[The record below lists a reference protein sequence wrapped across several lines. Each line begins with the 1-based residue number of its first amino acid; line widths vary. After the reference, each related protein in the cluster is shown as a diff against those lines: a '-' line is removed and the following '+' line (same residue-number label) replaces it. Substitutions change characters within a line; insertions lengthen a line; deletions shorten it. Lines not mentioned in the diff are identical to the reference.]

1 MAPRFA
7 WRLGI
12 LFPAWISC
20 ALLLTSP
27 CGSLQVLREEISLLA
42 ADKDPKCFT
51 RADKDLTCFW
61 EGRNNTSY
69 DFYYEYEGEEEEKK
83 CTLTHQRVDP
93 DTGLHICL
101 FPPED
106 VYLFVEAHIKVT
118 ESGTNKPV
126 YERVVNVENQVL
138 LEPPTDV
145 SVSLNG
151 KPQQLT
157 VRWTAPRPGNL
168 QYEIQYS
175 SDKAQAEVS
184 EPQSRVHT
192 LYGLSPGEKYNIAV
206 RAKPDGSSR
215 DGFWSA
221 WSQTA
226 SAVVP
231 RPADEIHLNCFTPD
245 LQYVICNWNSEEMEK
260 DTQYTLYY
268 QSRNGDWEVCD
279 HSDVTNTCTFQ
290 GWNSSD
296 IIVTVNASSRH
307 QNHTFYKEPISMNH
321 MVLTAPP
328 KHLAGEVNDGK
339 LRLQWEPAL
348 AELADHMVYQ
358 IRYSLDNHSGWKH
371 IILES
376 PEPRALLDVQVG
388 SQYHIQIKTKPNGDT
403 YRGSWSNWSHTFTVA
418 VPSQL
423 GLLLIGLVPLVLI
436 VIAVVIMATFSK
448 FFSKIKQHLWPPV
461 PDLDRVLENFLTEI
475 NKHCQPMQPFNDKLC
490 EEDVLPTV
498 VEIVSE
504 KETSNSMKSH
514 GDDLDSPSPALG
526 HDRLSLSEEK
536 LPLETT
542 SQGYVVLDPEHDVK
556 GSEGNEYVHKEEG
569 EMDISRPVSL
579 CCQSCCF
586 PDSSVHGGHVLPQL
600 LSRYGHLAARSL
612 HQHPPHSA
620 DISNHSYLLLADSE
634 SKILVEWQLS
644 GEANLY
650 ANGDS
655 LTQLV
660 QSE

>member
-7 WRLGI
+7 WRLRI
-12 LFPAWISC
+12 LFPALISC
-20 ALLLTSP
+20 ALLLPSP
-27 CGSLQVLREEISLLA
+27 CGSLQALREVIALLA
-42 ADKDPKCFT
+42 DDKDPKCFT
-51 RADKDLTCFW
+51 RVDRDLTCFW
-61 EGRNNTSY
+61 KDSSNTSY

-83 CTLTHQRVDP
+83 CTLTHQSVDP
-93 DTGLHICL
+93 ATVLHVCS

-106 VYLFVEAHIKVT
+106 VYLFVQAHIKVT
-118 ESGTNKPV
+118 ESGTNNTV
-126 YERVVNVENQVL
+126 HERVLNVENQVL
-138 LEPPTDV
+138 LDPPTDV

-151 KPQQLT
+151 KPRQLT

-168 QYEIQYS
+168 EYKIRYS
-175 SDKAQAEVS
+175 SDKVQEVVS
-184 EPQSRVHT
+184 KAGLLVHT
-192 LYGLSPGEKYNIAV
+192 LYELSPGEKYYIAV

-221 WSQTA
+221 WSQAA

-245 LQYVICNWNSEEMEK
+245 LQSVICNWNSEEMEK

-279 HSDVTNTCTFQ
+279 HSDITNTCTFQ

-339 LRLQWEPAL
+339 LSLQWEPAV
-348 AELADHMVYQ
+348 AELAEHMVYQ
-358 IRYSLDNHSGWKH
+358 VRYSLDNHSGWKH
-371 IILES
+371 ITLES
-376 PEPRALLDVQVG
+376 PEPRALLDVQAG

-403 YRGSWSNWSHTFTVA
+403 YRGSWSKWSHTFTVA
-418 VPSQL
+418 VPLQL
-423 GLLLIGLVPLVLI
+423 GLLLIGFVPLVLI
-436 VIAVVIMATFSK
+436 LTAVVIMATFSK

-475 NKHCQPMQPFNDKLC
+475 NKGWQPMQPFNEKLC

-504 KETSNSMKSH
+504 EETSNSTKSQ
-514 GDDLDSPSPALG
+514 GDDVDSPSPALG
-526 HDRLSLSEEK
+526 RDRLSLSEEK
-536 LPLETT
+536 PPLETA
-542 SQGYVVLDPEHDVK
+542 SQGYVVLDPEHDVTGYEK
-556 GSEGNEYVHKEEG
+556 EGK
-569 EMDISRPVSL
+569 MDSYRPVSL
-579 CCQSCCF
+579 HCQPCSF
-586 PDSSVHGGHVLPQL
+586 PDSSVHGSHVLPQP
-600 LSRYGHLAARSL
+600 LSWYSHLASQSL
-612 HQHPPHSA
+612 HLHPPHSA

-634 SKILVEWQLS
+634 SKIQVDLQLS

-650 ANGDS
+650 ANVDGV
-655 LTQLV
+655 TQLIQRV
-660 QSE
+660 NH

>member
-1 MAPRFA
+1 METRYPVPCLDQLCIAIDIP
-7 WRLGI
+7 L
-12 LFPAWISC
+12 WIPPS
-20 ALLLTSP
+20 A
-27 CGSLQVLREEISLLA
+27 
-42 ADKDPKCFT
+42 
-51 RADKDLTCFW
+51 
-61 EGRNNTSY
+61 EGR
-69 DFYYEYEGEEEEKK
+69 EEEKK

-93 DTGLHICL
+93 DTGLHVCS

-138 LEPPTDV
+138 LDPPTDV

-175 SDKAQAEVS
+175 SDRAQAKVS
-184 EPQSRVHT
+184 EPQSLVHT

-279 HSDVTNTCTFQ
+279 HNEVTNTCTFQ

-296 IIVTVNASSRH
+296 IIVTINASSRH

-328 KHLAGEVNDGK
+328 KHLAGEVNDCK
-339 LRLQWEPAL
+339 LRLQWEPAV

-423 GLLLIGLVPLVLI
+423 GLLLIGLVLLVLI
-436 VIAVVIMATFSK
+436 LIAIVIMATFSK
-448 FFSKIKQHLWPPV
+448 FFRKIKQHLWPPV

-475 NKHCQPMQPFNDKLC
+475 NKHCQPMQSFNDKLC
-490 EEDVLPTV
+490 EEEVLPTV

-504 KETSNSMKSH
+504 KETSNSTKSQ

-526 HDRLSLSEEK
+526 HDRLFLSEEK
-536 LPLETT
+536 PPLETA
-542 SQGYVVLDPEHDVK
+542 SQGYVVLDPEHNVK
-556 GSEGNEYVHKEEG
+556 GSEGNEYVHEEG
-569 EMDISRPVSL
+569 EMDSSRHVSL
-579 CCQSCCF
+579 HCQSRCF
-586 PDSSVHGGHVLPQL
+586 PDSSVHGGHELPQL

-655 LTQLV
+655 LTQLMR
-660 QSE
+660 SE